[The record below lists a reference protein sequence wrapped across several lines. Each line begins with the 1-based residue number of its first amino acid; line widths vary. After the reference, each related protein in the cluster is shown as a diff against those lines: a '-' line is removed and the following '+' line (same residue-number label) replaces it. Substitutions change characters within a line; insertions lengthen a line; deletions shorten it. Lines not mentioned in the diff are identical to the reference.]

1 MRYSE
6 FWQDYELIE
15 AAGGERLERWG
26 DIILIRPDP
35 QAIFA
40 APRTDKRWNS
50 AHARYIRSK
59 KGGGHWET
67 YKHVPDVWTIGY
79 RGLKFNLKPMGF
91 KHTGLFPEQAVNWDL
106 MSDIVK
112 RSDRQLKVLNLFG
125 YTGAASLM
133 LAKSGAAVTHVDASK
148 GMVLWGKDNAAASGL
163 ADKPIRWLV
172 DDCIKFVER
181 EIRRG
186 NKYDGIVMDPPS
198 YGRGPNG
205 EVWQLEEKIYPL
217 VELCC
222 KILSDDARFFLIN
235 SYTAGISPSVMQ
247 YILGLTVQNRF
258 GGSLSCDEIG
268 LKVSSPGLV
277 LPCGSTAVWLGR

>member
-1 MRYSE
+1 
-6 FWQDYELIE
+6 
-15 AAGGERLERWG
+15 
-26 DIILIRPDP
+26 
-35 QAIFA
+35 
-40 APRTDKRWNS
+40 
-50 AHARYIRSK
+50 
-59 KGGGHWET
+59 
-67 YKHVPDVWTIGY
+67 
-79 RGLKFNLKPMGF
+79 
-91 KHTGLFPEQAVNWDL
+91 
-106 MSDIVK
+106 
-112 RSDRQLKVLNLFG
+112 
-125 YTGAASLM
+125 M

-268 LKVSSPGLV
+268 LKVSSTGLV